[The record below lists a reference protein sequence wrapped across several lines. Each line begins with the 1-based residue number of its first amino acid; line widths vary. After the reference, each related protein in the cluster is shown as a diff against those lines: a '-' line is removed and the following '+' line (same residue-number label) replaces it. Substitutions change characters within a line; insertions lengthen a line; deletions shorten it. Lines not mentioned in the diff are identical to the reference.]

1 ALGRAQVLADQ
12 LAAAPV
18 LHALDRIRK
27 RAEFLDGFETRIF
40 PELRRRAHP
49 AQGSELGPAA
59 RVGAVLDD
67 GAERLVLGA
76 AVDGPLVASIGSRAT
91 AHGRSSFVGAD
102 LDVRE
107 VLEQL
112 RAEVAW
118 LHSNTDARLAI
129 VDAAGLTIGGDDG
142 LAAVASSAE
151 GTALGEGLGWRVL
164 AAPRDPEA
172 S

>member
-1 ALGRAQVLADQ
+1 
-12 LAAAPV
+12 
-18 LHALDRIRK
+18 
-27 RAEFLDGFETRIF
+27 
-40 PELRRRAHP
+40 
-49 AQGSELGPAA
+49 
-59 RVGAVLDD
+59 
-67 GAERLVLGA
+67 
-76 AVDGPLVASIGSRAT
+76 LVASIGSRAT

-172 S
+172 SARSAAWRVQVLLGLVATCVLIGLGSVASSLRSASRTA